1 MTIYDALFGGILIGI
16 SALVLYGFTGRIA
29 GISGI
34 SFGFLW
40 GEHSER
46 KWRFAFLV
54 GLALGGSLAMA
65 VGVSLPKA
73 QMPGNVS
80 GIIQLVLA
88 GLLVGVGTQMGNG
101 CTSGHGVCGIARLSP
116 RSIVSVI
123 TFMAV
128 GMFTASLLNPL
139 LN

>member
-16 SALVLYGFTGRIA
+16 SALFLYGFTGRIA

-34 SFGFLW
+34 SFGLLW

-73 QMPGNVS
+73 PMPDNVS

-128 GMFTASLLNPL
+128 GMLTASLLNPL